1 MYIYKLEISTLGS
14 TKIRIVSSVI
24 NLVRLEWI
32 QGLQYPQKKE
42 VRGWTCIKA
51 LKRNLINGPQS

>member
-1 MYIYKLEISTLGS
+1 MGS
-14 TKIRIVSSVI
+14 LKIRIVSSVI